1 MRIKPIDLNTSHK
14 KDVKISLKRDF
25 SKVAQDAK
33 LRVICGPM
41 FSGKTK
47 TLISVIKSYAAADKE
62 VFVFKPKLDDRYAE
76 DEVVSHD
83 KDSFKALNIKK
94 PIEILDYYLNA
105 DVIAIDEVQF
115 FDESIVDVCQKI
127 AQSGKEVIVSG
138 LDLDYKAQP
147 FGSMP
152 KILAVADEI
161 IKLNSVC
168 TFCSGHA
175 RFSHRISTESDIVVL
190 GEKDKYVPLCRSCY
204 YELSD
209 V

>member
-1 MRIKPIDLNTSHK
+1 MEISHK
-14 KDVKISLKRDF
+14 KDVKISLESSF
-25 SKVAQDAK
+25 TKVEQNAK

-47 TLISVIKSYAAADKE
+47 TLIRVINEYRDTGRQ
-62 VFVFKPKLDDRYAE
+62 VFVFKPSFDDRFA
-76 DEVVSHD
+76 DNEVISHD
-83 KDSFKALNIKK
+83 KDTVQALPIKK
-94 PIEILDYYLNA
+94 PVEILDYHLNA
-105 DVIAIDEVQF
+105 DVIAIDEIQF
-115 FDESIVDVCQKI
+115 FDDSIVDVCQKI
-127 AQSGKEVIVSG
+127 AQKGKTIIVSG
-138 LDLDYKAQP
+138 LDLDYKARP
-147 FGSMP
+147 FGPMP
-152 KILAVADEI
+152 NMLSIADEI

-204 YELSD
+204 VDLAE